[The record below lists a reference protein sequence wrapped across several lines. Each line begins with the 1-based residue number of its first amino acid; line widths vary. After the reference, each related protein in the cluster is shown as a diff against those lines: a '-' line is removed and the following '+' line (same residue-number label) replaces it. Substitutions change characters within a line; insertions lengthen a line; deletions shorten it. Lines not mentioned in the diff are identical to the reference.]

1 MPRRLLITPATLLL
15 TAVFAAACTDYEP
28 AGPTGVA
35 PAFQT
40 SPAPGP
46 NYVLILSTSVSGG
59 AASRE
64 AQAAIAAGYNV
75 EVADPVQWAAKTTS
89 DFASYRALIL
99 GDPTCS
105 TNAATSVGAAIANNA
120 VWAPAVVGNVF
131 INGTDPV
138 YHYSQGGNTMVTA
151 GVTFAAAA
159 VTSTGGPKTG
169 LYASLSCY
177 YHGTAPNTPVPLLNN
192 LSAIPAAM
200 FTVKGVGCH
209 NDVHIVATHP
219 ALGGMTDASLSN
231 WSCSVHEAFDNWP
244 ADYEVLVIAVG
255 TGGEFT
261 ASDGSVGTPYVLARG
276 VTVIS
281 DIRLTPEE
289 ATNPVGTSHTLTA
302 TVTKD
307 DPSPGTPVEG
317 VVVTFTV
324 EAGPNTG
331 VTGTCTTNSSGQCTF
346 TYTSNGVP
354 GTDIIRARA
363 TVAGKLQTSNAAKK
377 TWEMVGP
384 PATLLLEPPG
394 ATNTVGER
402 HCVTATVRDAA
413 GNPVPGVKVI
423 FSVGPSVP
431 TTFPSPS
438 SGSGTT
444 DANGQATFC
453 YTASLP
459 GADVISAFADANS
472 NGVQDLGEPEGKAT
486 KAWTPP
492 ASTQLCEVKITD
504 GGWIIANNR
513 DRANFGGNA
522 KVLPDGSVQGDQ
534 EYQDQG
540 PAQPMNVHS
549 TEITA
554 TTCSDDLTMASI
566 FGKATIDG
574 AGPHVFR
581 IDVRDGGSGGSN
593 DNYGITLDNGYLSGQ
608 HTLQG
613 GNVTIHKQ

>member
-1 MPRRLLITPATLLL
+1 MRYVTALAVAAVALIACDQSAPTAPTPG
-15 TAVFAAACTDYEP
+15 E
-28 AGPTGVA
+28 A
-35 PAFQT
+35 PAFQA
-40 SPAPGP
+40 APGP
-46 NYVLILSTSVSGG
+46 DYVLILSTSVTGG
-59 AASRE
+59 ATSRE
-64 AQAAIAAGYNV
+64 ALAAEAAGYNV
-75 EVADPVQWAAKTTS
+75 EVATPAQWAAKTTS

-99 GDPTCS
+99 GDPTCAGPPLGL
-105 TNAATSVGAAIANNA
+105 AASVGAAIANNA

-138 YHYSQGGNTMVTA
+138 FHHFQGGNTMTTA
-151 GVTFAAAA
+151 GVTFAADAE
-159 VTSTGGPKTG
+159 TSTGGPKTG
-169 LYASLSCY
+169 LYVSLSCY
-177 YHGTAPNTPVPLLNN
+177 YHETAPNTPVPLLNN

-219 ALGGMTDASLSN
+219 ALGGMTDASLSD

-244 ADYEVLVIAVG
+244 ADYEVLVIAEG

-302 TVTKD
+302 TVTTD
-307 DPSPGTPVEG
+307 DPSPGTPVVG
-317 VVVTFTV
+317 VVVTFLV
-324 EAGPNTG
+324 EAGPNSG
-331 VTGTCTTNSSGQCTF
+331 ETGTCTTDNSGKCTF
-346 TYTSNGVP
+346 TYTSNGIP

-363 TVAGKLQTSNAAKK
+363 TVAGRLQTSNAASK
-377 TWEMVGP
+377 TWEAVGP
-384 PATLLLEPPG
+384 PATLVLEPPG
-394 ATNTVGER
+394 ATNTVGDE
-402 HCVTATVRDAA
+402 HCVTATVRDAF
-413 GNPVPGVKVI
+413 GTPVPGVKVV

-438 SGSGTT
+438 SGTGTT

-459 GADVISAFADANS
+459 GVDVIRAFADTDGD
-472 NGVQDLGEPEGKAT
+472 GVRDPGEPEGAAT
-486 KAWTPP
+486 KTWTPP
-492 ASTQLCEVKITD
+492 TSTQLCEVKITD
-504 GGWIIANNR
+504 GGWIIANNG

-522 KVLPDGSVQGDQ
+522 KVLPDGRVQGQQ
-534 EYQDQG
+534 EYQDKG
-540 PAQPMNVHS
+540 PVQPMNVHS

-554 TTCSDDLTMASI
+554 TTCSDDRTMASI

-574 AGPHVFR
+574 AGSHVFR

-593 DNYGITLDNGYLSGQ
+593 DNYGITLDNGYMSGQ
-608 HTLQG
+608 QPLRG